1 MYVIYVHKYA
11 ILTFFCAVVPTYMHT
26 IRRSCHTS
34 WTNTHIHKTRLETLI
49 CTQCNSLFGFWISFF
64 SLLCFVVRLFS
75 LFYIQISRVFVRFW
89 RKEKHAA
96 KKKLITWL
104 FLWNNNKAEHFFL
117 TSLKKTRRTR
127 TRTERFQWYFFYS
140 CEFFTIERFSSTGST
155 FGKLFFV
162 VDAFPFCFV
171 FLFSDRMR
179 TEIHTDTRRVGAV
192 QRSPNKNYRLLL
204 HESLLI
210 YEAKRLTSDRH
221 SHEMTMD

>member
-96 KKKLITWL
+96 KKTHHLTFSLKQQQSRAL
-104 FLWNNNKAEHFFL
+104 FSHFFEENPKNTHTNWTL
-117 TSLKKTRRTR
+117 SMIFFLFMRIFHHWTIFIHRKHFRKIVFRRR
-127 TRTERFQWYFFYS
+127 
-140 CEFFTIERFSSTGST
+140 CFS
-155 FGKLFFV
+155 FLFC
-162 VDAFPFCFV
+162 FPF
-171 FLFSDRMR
+171 LR
-179 TEIHTDTRRVGAV
+179 
-192 QRSPNKNYRLLL
+192 
-204 HESLLI
+204 
-210 YEAKRLTSDRH
+210 
-221 SHEMTMD
+221 